1 MKTKFNFGPRG
12 GGQIR
17 FAALLITFILVMA
30 YSSVSSQAIDFQG
43 DNLFRSNGYGVTN
56 HTVEVCIK
64 EIDLTPT
71 WDCDDWDVGACSG
84 EIYEGEIEPSDIY
97 YNSLRIYPYSDN
109 DYSDYINGVSTADI
123 VKLVWNRTAYEPFDS
138 PFKFVSGDVDYD
150 HDVDEDD
157 EDMIGD
163 LILSYITSFDRTSWE
178 WFNREELEDNS
189 TAFDSDPY
197 DWTINELHPGGIVFE
212 PLTYLQLANT
222 ANHGDWFDL
231 RNTKIGDITGCTYTT
246 INTWVCNS
254 CYTLKGNDE
263 VFSRSESVNL
273 LNKDLIP
280 SSKLSKGSTFDLL
293 ISCDFN
299 TSLLGFQ
306 IPLTMPSEYFEVLEV
321 IELSDKQIKYNNCN
335 EKNEFNCL
343 WFDKLGIANQF
354 TPNEALFRLKVRVKK
369 DLHNLRSLIT
379 TNKLKEIEF
388 VDENAE
394 VIEQK
399 VKLSVENLKPNQFEA
414 YIKFENQHQLEI
426 LSSSNNSIH
435 IELFDLQGRIISRD
449 EMDGVI
455 GINHWDIPSNLVV
468 GTYLIRVSMDH
479 GVQIVRNFSH

>member
-1 MKTKFNFGPRG
+1 MKTKFNFGRTR

-17 FAALLITFILVMA
+17 FATLLITFILVMA
-30 YSSVSSQAIDFQG
+30 YSSVRGQIEFVG

-56 HTVEVCIK
+56 HTVEVCLLVL
-64 EIDLTPT
+64 DNMSP
-71 WDCDDWDVGACSG
+71 WDCEDWDVGACNG
-84 EIYEGEIEPSDIY
+84 EVYEGEIYPTLGQDHA
-97 YNSLRIYPYSDN
+97 LRILPYSDN

-123 VKLVWNRTAYEPFDS
+123 VKLVWNRTAYEPFNS

-163 LILSYITSFDRTSWE
+163 LILSYITNFDRTSWE

-189 TAFDSDPY
+189 SAFDSDPY

-212 PLTYLQLANT
+212 PLTYSQLANE

-254 CYTLKGNDE
+254 CYTLKGNEE
-263 VFSRSESVNL
+263 VFTRSESTNL

-280 SSKLSKGSTFDLL
+280 TSKLGKGSTFDLL

-299 TSLLGFQ
+299 INLLGFQ
-306 IPLTMPSEYFEVLEV
+306 IPLTIPAEYFEVLEV
-321 IELSDKQIKYNNCN
+321 VKLVDKQIKYNNCK

-343 WFDKLGIANQF
+343 WFDKMGIANQF
-354 TPNEALFRLKVRVKK
+354 APNEALFRLKVRVKK
-369 DLHNLRSLIT
+369 DLNNLRSLIT

-388 VDENAE
+388 VDANAD
-394 VIEQK
+394 VNEQT
-399 VKLSVENLKPNQFEA
+399 VNLSIENLKPNQFEA

-426 LSSSNNSIH
+426 LSNSNNSIH
-435 IELFDLQGRIISRD
+435 IELLDLQGRIISRD

-455 GINHWDIPSNLVV
+455 GINHWDIPNNLVV
-468 GTYLIRVSMDH
+468 GTYLIRVSVDH
-479 GVQIVRNFSH
+479 AIQVVKVFSY